1 AMTAAARSPGCL
13 LRLMTPTA
21 VRAPGREMEPPT
33 VPHGPH
39 AGGLTRRQSGCHRNV
54 SDRTSPP
61 GTDFVRLV
69 RERNAI
75 GEASEP
81 LMCGRRFSYRCEP
94 AAHQPP
100 RQPESAVG

>member
-1 AMTAAARSPGCL
+1 MCCPSSWPRDGATYSPPWSAR
-13 LRLMTPTA
+13 
-21 VRAPGREMEPPT
+21 
-33 VPHGPH
+33 
-39 AGGLTRRQSGCHRNV
+39 RRPDQTSIGCHRNV